1 MIRMRA
7 LLYTI
12 FLLGNTVVLC
22 GDLPDEFE
30 NLLKNA
36 NLVFNE
42 PSEISLALLAA
53 DTLMNNDIRYYS
65 SENNIEMRI
74 DIILIDSSERYDNPN
89 IFKIAKSGTYEDMSL
104 VTKPFNSDLA
114 AIAEFDLQTGYLD
127 NKYKHC
133 GILWLHKNETAGVY
147 ICLLGDDKTKLL
159 KFFRNQVCDLK
170 NPILKFK

>member
-89 IFKIAKSGTYEDMSL
+89 IFKLSL
-104 VTKPFNSDLA
+104 
-114 AIAEFDLQTGYLD
+114 I
-127 NKYKHC
+127 H
-133 GILWLHKNETAGVY
+133 I
-147 ICLLGDDKTKLL
+147 
-159 KFFRNQVCDLK
+159 
-170 NPILKFK
+170 